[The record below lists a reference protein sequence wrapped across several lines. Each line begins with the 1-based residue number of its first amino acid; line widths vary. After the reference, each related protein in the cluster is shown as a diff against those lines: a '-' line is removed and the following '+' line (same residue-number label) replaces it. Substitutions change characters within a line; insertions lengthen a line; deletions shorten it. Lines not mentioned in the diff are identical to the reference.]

1 VLESELDRALAMRRA
16 ALHMRGPGDAVGARA
31 KALLRAPVLVRSQ
44 KTAAAR
50 PRAMSKLDEALLM
63 RAQRMGSKMN
73 TTKQGLKAR
82 LQKKG
87 ILDKAKDLVKNVVD
101 KGKDI
106 VKNVVDKGKDI
117 VADTMDDGNP
127 FNDSNKNAGDKTTG
141 SGNPSSNSNKNAGD
155 KTTGSGSASGS
166 GSGSGSGDGSDSP
179 EATTGDPYVP
189 TSDEYTE
196 GTRRKLAP
204 STRELRKLPVD

>member
-1 VLESELDRALAMRRA
+1 
-16 ALHMRGPGDAVGARA
+16 MRGPGDAVGARA

-87 ILDKAKDLVKNVVD
+87 ILDKAKDL
-101 KGKDI
+101 

>member
-1 VLESELDRALAMRRA
+1 
-16 ALHMRGPGDAVGARA
+16 
-31 KALLRAPVLVRSQ
+31 
-44 KTAAAR
+44 
-50 PRAMSKLDEALLM
+50 MSKLDEALLM

-141 SGNPSSNSNKNAGD
+141 SG
-155 KTTGSGSASGS
+155 SASGS

>member
-1 VLESELDRALAMRRA
+1 
-16 ALHMRGPGDAVGARA
+16 MRGPGDAVGARA

-106 VKNVVDKGKDI
+106 V
-117 VADTMDDGNP
+117 ADTMDDGDP
-127 FNDSNKNAGDKTTG
+127 FND
-141 SGNPSSNSNKNAGD
+141 SNKNAGD

>member
-1 VLESELDRALAMRRA
+1 MRRA

-50 PRAMSKLDEALLM
+50 PHAMSKLDEALLM

-73 TTKQGLKAR
+73 AAKQGSKLAQAQHKAR

-87 ILDKAKDLVKNVVD
+87 LFDNIKNKIADAVNNAVD
-101 KGKDI
+101 KVKDT
-106 VKNVVDKGKDI
+106 
-117 VADTMDDGNP
+117 VADTLDDGNP
-127 FNDSNKNAGDKTTG
+127 FNDSNKN
-141 SGNPSSNSNKNAGD
+141 NGD
-155 KTTGSGSASGS
+155 KTTGSGSGSGYGSGS
-166 GSGSGSGDGSDSP
+166 GSGDGSGSVSGYGSGSGSGDGSDSP

-196 GTRRKLAP
+196 GTRRKPAHENCVICLW
-204 STRELRKLPVD
+204 TEH